1 MKPLFSFETDYD
13 MNTFISM
20 ARALRMTIRKKHSKR
35 SHIFGWGVVV
45 LGMAFILLGDV
56 RVLHITAI
64 AAIALALIFEDRL
77 NAWVAMK
84 RMLKGMEKARSDFY
98 EDRYVSATD
107 IGTTEWHYDKIK
119 ALAEDKD
126 YFIFIF
132 SESHTQ
138 AYDKRKMSG
147 GTVADFRDFIMQK
160 TGLNVQRM

>member
-1 MKPLFSFETDYD
+1 MEPLFSFETDYD

-45 LGMAFILLGDV
+45 LGIAFTFLGDV

-64 AAIALALIFEDRL
+64 AAIALALLFEDRL
-77 NAWVAMK
+77 NGWIAMK
-84 RMLKGMEKARSDFY
+84 RMLKGMEKVKSDFY

-119 ALAEDKD
+119 AIAEDKD
-126 YFIFIF
+126 YFIFLF

-138 AYDKRKMSG
+138 AYDKRKMTG
-147 GTVADFRDFIMQK
+147 GTGVDFRNFIMQK
-160 TGLNVQRM
+160 TGLNVQRI